1 MLILLIALLGEIGLI
16 GYYYSA
22 GNSAGVIG
30 TMIVIAITAVALAT
44 VYERGLPQ
52 ESDDS

>member
-1 MLILLIALLGEIGLI
+1 MLILLLALLGEVGLL
-16 GYYYSA
+16 GYYYSS

-30 TMIVIAITAVALAT
+30 TLIVLALTAVALAT